1 MQSYTRYF
9 PKGYCHPPGVES
21 MPEPQANEAIVFED
35 FFVAGLEM
43 PPHPVLVDILRKF
56 RVQLH

>member
-1 MQSYTRYF
+1 MVFFLILVSTKVSIPDPRA
-9 PKGYCHPPGVES
+9 S
-21 MPEPQANEAIVFED
+21 EAIVFKD
-35 FFVAGLEM
+35 FFVAGLWM